1 MAGSYVLQ
9 QRLNE
14 LAGTTAQML
23 SAQGAANA
31 WAGTTG
37 LAMLG
42 ALNAKARSRGVIG
55 ATDTLDL
62 DGVCNKLGGT
72 TGKAAVAALE
82 AAV

>member
-14 LAGTTAQML
+14 LAGTTGL

-37 LAMLG
+37 LALLG

-62 DGVCNKLGGT
+62 DGVCNKLGVT
-72 TGKAAVAALE
+72 SGKAAVAALE
-82 AAV
+82 AAT